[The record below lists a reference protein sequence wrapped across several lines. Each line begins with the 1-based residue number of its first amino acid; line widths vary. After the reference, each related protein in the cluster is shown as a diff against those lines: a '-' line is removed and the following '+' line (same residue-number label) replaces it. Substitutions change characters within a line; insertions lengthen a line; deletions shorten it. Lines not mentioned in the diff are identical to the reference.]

1 MTLDKNSIIITSF
14 ICIILLC
21 TGIASAATYS
31 GGSGTVDNP
40 YQLSSDSDI
49 DNLSVSSDDW
59 GMNFTLTNDITLVGN
74 HTPIGIDY
82 ATPFTGDFNG
92 SGFAIKN
99 LTIYYTATSAGFFGQ
114 TGSSA
119 NIHDLGVETSPDGVF
134 STTHYVGI
142 LVGINSGNVV
152 NSSATGN
159 VTGVSYVGGLIG
171 YAFGSG
177 TVINSYAAG
186 NVTGSGSYVGGLAGY
201 NSGIMNNS
209 YAIGNVTGSGINV
222 GGLVGYNDAGTVNN
236 GYATGNV
243 NGAGSIGGLV
253 GYSTGVVTNSFATG
267 TATTSSGDVGG
278 LMGKDSGTVTNSY
291 YSGTPTTGNGT
302 STSYDNFTSF
312 AFVSGSSGLNWNA
325 SDDIIT
331 TEDNSSF
338 IWRID
343 DGSSLPY
350 FQNWNTVSRTETI
363 TLYVGSGVDCNYTT
377 IQAAVDNSIDGDTI
391 IVTDGTYNEN
401 VVVDKSVTLRSE
413 KGSASTIV
421 NASDSSDHVFNVTVD
436 NVTIDGFNVTGA
448 TSSQMAG
455 IYLGYSNNSKVTN
468 NIATANY
475 YGIILDDSNDNM
487 LTGNVASNNYEDG
500 IYFSSSD
507 NNTLTSSIANYNGEY
522 GVYLLSSNN
531 NTLTD
536 NVANNNT
543 YSRDLTSMS
552 VDSPVEVMDSII
564 RGSPTGFY
572 ISSSDNNILTGNTA
586 NYNTGGF
593 EAYMLS
599 VSDTVISP
607 DLTDVSRYSCG
618 FSLSGSD
625 NTTMA
630 DNTAI
635 GNEDYTFYSRYSYDN
650 TVDKLKMAERSMQL
664 TFVTETSE
672 VAVKNNESSSSA
684 PAGMINVNGYI
695 DVASMYDPNMTI
707 YYDDSGMSN
716 SVESSISL
724 FELNGNEWVKVP
736 NASLSTS
743 GNYVSVVF
751 YRLQD
756 HVFDGVSIDEITST
770 YGLFRSIPSSDSR
783 SDDDG
788 VRASVSQGQ
797 DPGIVS
803 NSASSVKRVTGDSD
817 VNYDFSDSDSPV
829 LGVSFEAKKDKG
841 LVVAKVQVL
850 STSPEGVPDSTGK
863 SYQKVSIDVGSEGTI
878 SSDSAD
884 NIQIRFKV
892 SKQWIEEN
900 NIDVSTIRMTRYHG
914 EQWNNLPTYQE
925 REEGDYIYFYAETP
939 GFSIF
944 EVVGDENT
952 AVSEQIAASESANGD
967 IAEPTEGGK
976 TANTPGFTA
985 IAGIVFVSLVVLMR
999 RK

>member
-99 LTIYYTATSAGFFGQ
+99 LTIYYAATSAGFFGQ

-186 NVTGSGSYVGGLAGY
+186 NVAGSGSYVGGLAGY

-209 YAIGNVTGSGINV
+209 YAIGNVTGSGSNV
-222 GGLVGYNDAGTVNN
+222 GGLVGYNNAGTVNN

-278 LMGKDSGTVTNSY
+278 LMGTDSGTVTNSY

-312 AFVSGSSGLNWNA
+312 TFVSGSSGLNWNA

-413 KGSASTIV
+413 
-421 NASDSSDHVFNVTVD
+421 
-436 NVTIDGFNVTGA
+436 
-448 TSSQMAG
+448 
-455 IYLGYSNNSKVTN
+455 
-468 NIATANY
+468 
-475 YGIILDDSNDNM
+475 
-487 LTGNVASNNYEDG
+487 
-500 IYFSSSD
+500 
-507 NNTLTSSIANYNGEY
+507 
-522 GVYLLSSNN
+522 
-531 NTLTD
+531 
-536 NVANNNT
+536 
-543 YSRDLTSMS
+543 
-552 VDSPVEVMDSII
+552 
-564 RGSPTGFY
+564 
-572 ISSSDNNILTGNTA
+572 
-586 NYNTGGF
+586 
-593 EAYMLS
+593 
-599 VSDTVISP
+599 
-607 DLTDVSRYSCG
+607 
-618 FSLSGSD
+618 
-625 NTTMA
+625 
-630 DNTAI
+630 
-635 GNEDYTFYSRYSYDN
+635 
-650 TVDKLKMAERSMQL
+650 
-664 TFVTETSE
+664 
-672 VAVKNNESSSSA
+672 
-684 PAGMINVNGYI
+684 
-695 DVASMYDPNMTI
+695 
-707 YYDDSGMSN
+707 
-716 SVESSISL
+716 
-724 FELNGNEWVKVP
+724 
-736 NASLSTS
+736 
-743 GNYVSVVF
+743 
-751 YRLQD
+751 
-756 HVFDGVSIDEITST
+756 
-770 YGLFRSIPSSDSR
+770 
-783 SDDDG
+783 
-788 VRASVSQGQ
+788 
-797 DPGIVS
+797 
-803 NSASSVKRVTGDSD
+803 
-817 VNYDFSDSDSPV
+817 
-829 LGVSFEAKKDKG
+829 
-841 LVVAKVQVL
+841 
-850 STSPEGVPDSTGK
+850 
-863 SYQKVSIDVGSEGTI
+863 
-878 SSDSAD
+878 
-884 NIQIRFKV
+884 
-892 SKQWIEEN
+892 
-900 NIDVSTIRMTRYHG
+900 
-914 EQWNNLPTYQE
+914 
-925 REEGDYIYFYAETP
+925 
-939 GFSIF
+939 
-944 EVVGDENT
+944 
-952 AVSEQIAASESANGD
+952 
-967 IAEPTEGGK
+967 
-976 TANTPGFTA
+976 
-985 IAGIVFVSLVVLMR
+985 
-999 RK
+999 